1 MNEKRICWEK
11 KYRKVD
17 FLIVTF
23 TDKCRAAVDESD
35 KLDYMSFIE
44 RIKIQDYEEK
54 SFDNS
59 NYNNVC
65 RDILDEYDN

>member
-1 MNEKRICWEK
+1 M
-11 KYRKVD
+11 
-17 FLIVTF
+17 
-23 TDKCRAAVDESD
+23 DESD